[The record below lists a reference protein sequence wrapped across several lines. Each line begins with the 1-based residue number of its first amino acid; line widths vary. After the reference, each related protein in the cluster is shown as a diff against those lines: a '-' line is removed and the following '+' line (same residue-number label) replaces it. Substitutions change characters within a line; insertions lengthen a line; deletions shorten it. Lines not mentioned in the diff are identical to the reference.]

1 MLYTK
6 AKMGTYAKRLYAILA
21 LILVVGIIFFVGKC
35 AGKQKAR
42 EEFVIDSVRSNMNKR
57 ILEKETDLRDS
68 EKQLKLLQ
76 AEKEAILKRES
87 RLKTEIANTK
97 KIKDYKPKYVQCD
110 TTKAVAEES
119 YNELKQ
125 GAETVEKQRDSASVL
140 LDEKEKLIANTAEAE
155 KAEDIAQN
163 GIIIEKD
170 KQLSLEK
177 KEAKKAKRKAFWN
190 GVKTTL
196 VVVGAVIVTIII
208 L

>member
-1 MLYTK
+1 MKDTIIK
-6 AKMGTYAKRLYAILA
+6 IAVGILIGIL
-21 LILVVGIIFFVGKC
+21 LILSIVTCQRNKSES
-35 AGKQKAR
+35 QK
-42 EEFVIDSVRSNMNKR
+42 VDSLRTSSNKI
-57 ILEKETDLRDS
+57 ILEKELELRES
-68 EKQLKLLQ
+68 EKEIRLLKS
-76 AEKEAILKRES
+76 EKEEILKRETK
-87 RLKTEIANTK
+87 LKAQIASTP
-97 KIKDYKPKYVQCD
+97 KISSYKPKYVPCD

-140 LDEKEKLIANTAEAE
+140 LNEKEKLIVNTAEAE
-155 KAEDIAQN
+155 KAEDVAQN
-163 GIIIEKD
+163 GLLNEKD

-196 VVVGAVIVTIII
+196 VVVGCVVITIVF